1 MKLEEMEVVE
11 LWFTKSKEEVLRSL
25 DTDVKEGLSSQEAEK
40 RLQSFGRNELDVK
53 KKESIVK
60 KVIGQLEDPMIIVL
74 LIAAFLSYVSSG
86 FKDWTDSV
94 IILLIVVINAII
106 SISQENNANK
116 SLEALQKM
124 SAPLAKVIR
133 NKKNGTYR
141 NSDVGPRRYH

>member
-60 KVIGQLEDPMIIVL
+60 K
-74 LIAAFLSYVSSG
+74 
-86 FKDWTDSV
+86 
-94 IILLIVVINAII
+94 
-106 SISQENNANK
+106 
-116 SLEALQKM
+116 
-124 SAPLAKVIR
+124 
-133 NKKNGTYR
+133 
-141 NSDVGPRRYH
+141 